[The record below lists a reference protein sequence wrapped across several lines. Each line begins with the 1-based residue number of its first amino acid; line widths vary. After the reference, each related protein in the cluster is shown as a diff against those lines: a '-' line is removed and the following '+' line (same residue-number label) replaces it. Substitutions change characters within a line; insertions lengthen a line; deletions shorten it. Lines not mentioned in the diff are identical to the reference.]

1 MNLLNNLEITQK
13 ISKKYLKKGKISRKS
28 DNFRNK
34 ALKNPVFLT
43 NFVSPISSHL
53 PAPSE
58 PPTNLEALLL
68 NATAIS
74 LKWQSPPD
82 NGVNGVLMFYQIII
96 RSFDAMNI
104 SRILANMSVEA
115 ASPQLLLANLT
126 TGVTYS
132 VSIAAATRIGIGVY
146 SKPAILRLD
155 PHTKKLDQEYTR

>member
-1 MNLLNNLEITQK
+1 M
-13 ISKKYLKKGKISRKS
+13 
-28 DNFRNK
+28 
-34 ALKNPVFLT
+34 
-43 NFVSPISSHL
+43 
-53 PAPSE
+53 
-58 PPTNLEALLL
+58 NLEALLL

-74 LKWQSPPD
+74 LKWQSPPE
-82 NGVNGVLMFYQIII
+82 NSVNGVLMFYQIII